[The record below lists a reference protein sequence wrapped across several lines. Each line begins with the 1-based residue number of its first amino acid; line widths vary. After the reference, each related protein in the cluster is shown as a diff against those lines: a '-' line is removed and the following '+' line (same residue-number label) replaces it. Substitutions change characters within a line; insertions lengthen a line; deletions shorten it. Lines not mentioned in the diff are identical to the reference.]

1 MDTPILSAASFMDNV
16 PKSQASYKP
25 KSHSGSFSS
34 STANDGRYGIER
46 KPPLDDASRADALSS
61 SSQSPIPKCR
71 RLFSPRGPRRSGIVP
86 PAPFLFSFSTTRA
99 TTTTIDD
106 RRRSTRI
113 HRLRPPTN
121 KSKDRPF
128 LVFMTTS
135 LSFHARADSPSPH
148 EGDGFRGQKRMRFR
162 LTRRRQRQRERASV
176 RPSGRSSR

>member
-1 MDTPILSAASFMDNV
+1 MPCKRRPGHRATPNSRQRNLSIEIDTPILSAASFMDNV

-46 KPPLDDASRADALSS
+46 KPPLDDASRAAALSS

-106 RRRSTRI
+106 RRSTTI
-113 HRLRPPTN
+113 DSYPPAASSHKQKQRPTL
-121 KSKDRPF
+121 S
-128 LVFMTTS
+128 S
-135 LSFHARADSPSPH
+135 LYDDFPLLPRAR
-148 EGDGFRGQKRMRFR
+148 
-162 LTRRRQRQRERASV
+162 
-176 RPSGRSSR
+176 